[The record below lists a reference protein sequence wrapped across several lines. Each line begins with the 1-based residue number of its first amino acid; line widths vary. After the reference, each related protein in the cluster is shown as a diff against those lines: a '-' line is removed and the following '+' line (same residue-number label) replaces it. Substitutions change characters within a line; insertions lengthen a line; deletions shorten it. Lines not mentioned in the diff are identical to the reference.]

1 VLSERFACAKRLE
14 LIWRK
19 WQIDYMS
26 AGEILE
32 KIREM
37 PLEDW
42 LRIQS
47 GIAEFL
53 ASSLSQEERAQI
65 AEALQQADE
74 DFAHA
79 RVNSSSDLRR
89 RFGLR

>member
-1 VLSERFACAKRLE
+1 
-14 LIWRK
+14 
-19 WQIDYMS
+19 MS

-47 GIAEFL
+47 GIAELL
-53 ASSLSQEERAQI
+53 ASSLSQGEREQI

-79 RVNSSSDLRR
+79 RVSISDDLRR
-89 RFGLR
+89 HFGLR